1 MSGTPKGEPTLG
13 RRTLIGIKGAYL
25 AGFFAL
31 LSGIFYPFVSQGPL
45 GEVILGVLV
54 LFLGLLGGIVV
65 YRAVTSESVVPLL
78 VLGFSMV
85 ASSFGLILYMS
96 GALPA

>member
-1 MSGTPKGEPTLG
+1 VSAAGGTSPSLG
-13 RRTLIGIKGAYL
+13 RRTLIGVKGAYL
-25 AGFFAL
+25 GGFFAL
-31 LSGIFYPFVSQGPL
+31 LSGVFYPFVSQGPL

-65 YRAVTSESVVPLL
+65 YRAVTSGSVVALL

-85 ASSFGLILYMS
+85 ASSFGLILYMA

>member
-1 MSGTPKGEPTLG
+1 MSAADGAAPSLG
-13 RRTLIGIKGAYL
+13 RRMLIGIKWAYL
-25 AGFFAL
+25 GGFFAL
-31 LSGIFYPFVSQGPL
+31 LSGVFYPFVSQGPL

-65 YRAVTSESVVPLL
+65 YRAVTSGSVVPLL
-78 VLGFSMV
+78 LLGFTMV
-85 ASSFGLILYMS
+85 ASSFGLILYLS

>member
-1 MSGTPKGEPTLG
+1 MSGAEGEPSLG
-13 RRTLIGIKGAYL
+13 RRTLIGVKGAYL
-25 AGFFAL
+25 GGFFAL
-31 LSGIFYPFVSQGPL
+31 LSGVFYPFVSQGPL
-45 GEVILGVLV
+45 GEVILGVVV

-65 YRAVTSESVVPLL
+65 YRAVSSKSVAPLL
-78 VLGFSMV
+78 VLGFSMI